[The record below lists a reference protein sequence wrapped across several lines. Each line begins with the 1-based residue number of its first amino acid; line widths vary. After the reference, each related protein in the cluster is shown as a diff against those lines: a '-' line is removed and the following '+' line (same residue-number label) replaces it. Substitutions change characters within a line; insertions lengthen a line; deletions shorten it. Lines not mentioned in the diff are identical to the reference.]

1 MNLHGLGGDCD
12 EGRVQDGGDENAARV
27 LTGLVERDVAIL
39 ADTTEEEL
47 NATVLLDLGLVLLA
61 LLDQV
66 LRVPV
71 QDVDLRGRDVDW
83 VRGRRQVKADARR
96 GLRDAPCE
104 KNSRNIKVW

>member
-47 NATVLLDLGLVLLA
+47 DATVRLDLRLVRLA
-61 LLDQV
+61 LADQV
-66 LRVPV
+66 LRVAV
-71 QDVDLRGRDVDW
+71 QDVHLCRRNVD
-83 VRGRRQVKADARR
+83 
-96 GLRDAPCE
+96 CT
-104 KNSRNIKVW
+104 